1 MKVLHVISGLDVGGA
16 QMMLLRLARHASPG
30 VVHAVVSLTDAEPMG
45 RRFEEI
51 DVPVQA
57 LGMRGFLDF
66 PRAIRSIRRRLR
78 EEQPDLLQT
87 WLYHADLVGGLAA
100 WGLGIP
106 VLWNLR
112 HTDLTRS
119 RNKRT
124 TLWAVRVCAWLSNR
138 LPRRI
143 ISCSKAAAVVHV
155 GTGYDSARITVIPNG
170 LDTQDFRPAPES
182 AREVRR
188 ELGLAEDAVLI
199 GSVGRFH
206 PQKDPDTLLEAA
218 ALVLSDRPDAHL
230 ALVGDG
236 FTPANTELAS
246 LIERGCIAGQVH
258 LLGERRDIARLDAAF
273 DLFVS
278 SSAGEGFSNAILEAM
293 ACGVPCV
300 VTEVGDSANIVAETG
315 RIVPPRNAAALAAT
329 WAEILDRD
337 RADRKLMGE
346 RARERIVEF
355 FSIHRIRDRYEEV
368 WGAVAGKEREGLGG
382 TCAER
387 AVKDGAHVG
396 QPPDCEP

>member
-1 MKVLHVISGLDVGGA
+1 MKILHVISGLDVGGA

-30 VVHAVVSLTDAEPMG
+30 VAHAVVSLTHADPMG

-57 LGMRGFLDF
+57 LRMRGFFDL
-66 PRAIRSIRRRLR
+66 PVAIRAIRRRLR

-100 WGLGIP
+100 WGLGVP

-112 HTDLTRS
+112 HTDLTPG

-124 TLWAVRVCAWLSNR
+124 TLWAMRACSWLSSR

-143 ISCSKAAAVVHV
+143 ISCSRTAARVHAA
-155 GTGYDSARITVIPNG
+155 TGYDSARMTVIPNG
-170 LDTQDFRPAPES
+170 LDTQHFRPAPES
-182 AREVRR
+182 AGAVRR
-188 ELGLAEDAVLI
+188 ELGLGDGAVLV

-206 PQKDPDTLLEAA
+206 PQKDPHTLLEAA
-218 ALVLSDRPDAHL
+218 ALVLSDRPDTHL
-230 ALVGDG
+230 VLVGQG
-236 FTPANTELAS
+236 FTAENVELAT
-246 LIERGCIAGQVH
+246 LIERLGIRRQVH
-258 LLGERRDIARLDAAF
+258 LMGERRDIARLDAAF
-273 DLFVS
+273 ELFVS

-300 VTEVGDSANIVAETG
+300 ATDVGDSADIVGDTG
-315 RIVPPRNAAALAAT
+315 RIVSPGDVTALAGA

-337 RADRKLMGE
+337 RADRKLIGE
-346 RARERIVEF
+346 RARERIVKF
-355 FSIHRIRDRYEEV
+355 FSIQRIRDRYEEV
-368 WGAVAGKEREGLGG
+368 WGEVAGNKQERPGAAG
-382 TCAER
+382 AER
-387 AVKDGAHVG
+387 AVKAGPHG
-396 QPPDCEP
+396 GRPPDCEP